1 MGDRKK
7 VKVGRNQQRAVET
20 RGPQHPT
27 PVIKGCVWEG
37 WRERERGK
45 DVEVGGD
52 VVGLAVSSSEID
64 GVHIL
69 N

>member
-1 MGDRKK
+1 MGR
-7 VKVGRNQQRAVET
+7 V
-20 RGPQHPT
+20 
-27 PVIKGCVWEG
+27 
-37 WRERERGK
+37 ERERGK

-69 N
+69 NSRRRVFFRPRLVSGDSGSSQTCSSYAFGPMMIS